1 MPPTDYRFDSV
12 NFCMHEVYK
21 SFQNVFKNEIM

>member
-1 MPPTDYRFDSV
+1 MPPTDYGFDSV
-12 NFCMHEVYK
+12 NFCMREVYK